1 MLEAGHRA
9 HTHPCGAGGRAG
21 FMGFMGFIGDRAAYR
36 PDMPKLLWE
45 LLLRLLDR
53 RERTRA

>member
-36 PDMPKLLWE
+36 PDVPKLL
-45 LLLRLLDR
+45 
-53 RERTRA
+53 